1 MMPGCDG
8 NIVSTRSST
17 VRTLLAV
24 CLLAVSAAPAI
35 AAWPEDKPIKLIIPF
50 GPGGFDAYARTLA
63 PALEEILG
71 AVVVPENVPGAGG
84 RIGANKVYRARPDG
98 YTIGLWSMPG
108 MTMPAI
114 VGERVRFDLSKLSWI
129 AQLSFDAYGLAVKA
143 GSPIASFDDLCNLG
157 RPASFAAQGGFTET
171 ASIATVIAMAELGCP
186 YKLVTGYQSS
196 GQATLGVMRG
206 DVDAR
211 INPLG
216 TLQPY
221 VESGDVRLL
230 VTFEKEAS
238 FDGVPTIAE
247 LGHEKYEQFGVRRVV
262 AGPPG
267 LPAAIREKLSAA
279 FLKAMQ
285 APRVVA
291 WSGKTN
297 NSFAPLDSAQT
308 AVTMQ
313 DVMHFYEQYGE
324 LLRTE
329 FKGK

>member
-1 MMPGCDG
+1 MRAP
-8 NIVSTRSST
+8 TF
-17 VRTLLAV
+17 LLA
-24 CLLAVSAAPAI
+24 CLMVGAATPATG
-35 AAWPEDKPIKLIIPF
+35 AWPDDKPIKLIIPF

-63 PALEEILG
+63 PALEEILD

-84 RIGANKVYRARPDG
+84 RIGANRVYRARPDG

-108 MTMPAI
+108 MTMPVI
-114 VGERVRFDLSKLSWI
+114 VGERVRYDLNKLTWI
-129 AQLSFDAYGLAVKA
+129 AQLSFDAYALAVKA
-143 GSPIASFDDLCNLG
+143 DSEINSFDDLCNLG

-238 FDGVPTIAE
+238 YDGVPTIAQ

-267 LPAAIREKLSAA
+267 LPDTIRDRLSAA
-279 FLKAMQ
+279 FVEAMQ
-285 APRVVA
+285 TPRILE
-291 WSGKTN
+291 WSAKTN

-308 AVTMQ
+308 TLAMQ
-313 DVMHFYEQYGE
+313 DVMRFYEQYGE
-324 LLRTE
+324 LLRAE
-329 FKGK
+329 FKGQ

>member
-1 MMPGCDG
+1 MRAA
-8 NIVSTRSST
+8 TF
-17 VRTLLAV
+17 LLA
-24 CLLAVSAAPAI
+24 CLIAFAAAPASG
-35 AAWPEDKPIKLIIPF
+35 AWPEDKPIKLIIPF

-63 PALEEILG
+63 PVLEEILD

-84 RIGANKVYRARPDG
+84 RIGANRVYRARPDG

-114 VGERVRFDLSKLSWI
+114 VGEQVRYDLSKLTWI

-143 GSPIASFDDLCNLG
+143 DSPITSFDDLCSLG

-230 VTFEKEAS
+230 VTFEKVAS
-238 FDGVPTIAE
+238 FEGVPTIAE
-247 LGHEKYEQFGVRRVV
+247 LGHAEYEQFGVRRVV

-267 LPAAIREKLSAA
+267 LPAAIRDRLSAA
-279 FLKAMQ
+279 FLEAMQ
-285 APRVVA
+285 APRILE
-291 WSGKTN
+291 WSKKTN

-308 AVTMQ
+308 ALAMQ
-313 DVMHFYEQYGE
+313 DVMRFYERYGD

-329 FKGK
+329 FKGQ

>member
-1 MMPGCDG
+1 MRYKNVLAAVIMMLFVGTA
-8 NIVSTRSST
+8 N
-17 VRTLLAV
+17 
-24 CLLAVSAAPAI
+24 
-35 AAWPEDKPIKLIIPF
+35 AAWPEDRPIKLIIPF

-84 RIGANKVYRARPDG
+84 RIGANRVYRARPDG

-108 MTMPAI
+108 MTMPTI
-114 VGERVRFDLSKLSWI
+114 VGERVRYDLSKLTWI
-129 AQLSFDAYGLAVKA
+129 AQLSFDVYALAVKA
-143 GSPIASFDDLCNLG
+143 ETQIASFDDLCNLG

-216 TLQPY
+216 SLQPY
-221 VESGDVRLL
+221 IDSGDVRLL
-230 VTFEKEAS
+230 VTFEKQAS
-238 FDGVPTIAE
+238 VDAVPTIAE
-247 LGHEKYEQFGVRRVV
+247 LGHPEYELFGLARVV
-262 AGPPG
+262 AGPPE
-267 LPAAIREKLSAA
+267 LPAGIRDRLSAA
-279 FLKAMQ
+279 FLEAMQ
-285 APRVVA
+285 TPRIVE
-291 WSGKTN
+291 WSEKTN
-297 NSFAPLDSAQT
+297 NPFLPLGSEATRVAMED
-308 AVTMQ
+308 M
-313 DVMHFYEQYGE
+313 MRFYEQYAE
-324 LLRTE
+324 LLKTE